1 MKQTTLKLTLLLVA
15 MLCAVSQAFAY
26 DCQVN
31 GIYYNLNKTDN
42 TATVTSG
49 GDFKY
54 KGEVVIP
61 RAISVNDV
69 SYVVKTIEAGA
80 FSDCTEL
87 TAVTIGEAI
96 NSIEASAFSGC
107 SGLVSVSF
115 NAERCTRMG
124 NETYPVFAE
133 CPNLTKLT
141 IGKGVTEVPNYA
153 FMNCTGLTSISI
165 SEEAALRIGY
175 NAFANCTGLTSI
187 YIPKSVEMM
196 TGGAFSG
203 CINLESIV
211 VDPENPNMDSRNNC
225 NAVINEDNLLIQGCK
240 KTIIPNTVIAIFH
253 RSFKDMT
260 SLTSIRIPESVDAIY
275 ANAFMNTGLTSV
287 YIPKSVKILHGN
299 AFAGCNNLGS
309 IVVDPENPYMDSRNN
324 CNAAISTQD
333 NKLVCGC
340 KNTII
345 PNSVTAIGFGAFD
358 GRIVLSSIT
367 IPNSVTSING
377 SAFSG
382 CTGLTSITIPNAVTS
397 IGRFAFE
404 GCTGLSSITVPS
416 AVETIGGAAFK
427 DCDGLVSVAF
437 NAENCVRDSYMRD
450 RSVFEGCTN
459 LTTLTFGEKV
469 SKIPDYTFK
478 GCTGLTTVT
487 FPKSVTAIG
496 ISAFD
501 GCTELVKL
509 VSLAT
514 TPPVCGEEAFKQ
526 VDKDVCELFVPRE
539 SISLY
544 KIAEQW
550 KDFTLISEYGGVE
563 NVSVDTHNAVYE
575 VYNLQGIHIGSGMR
589 EADVTTDVLPH
600 GVYILVSPQG
610 NKKVKI

>member
-31 GIYYNLNKTDN
+31 GIYYNLNKTNN
-42 TATVTSG
+42 TAIVTSG
-49 GDFKY
+49 GDIKY

-61 RAISVNDV
+61 KAISVNDV
-69 SYVVKTIEAGA
+69 SYEVKAIEADA

-141 IGKGVTEVPNYA
+141 IGEGVTLFPYYA
-153 FMNCTGLTSISI
+153 FMNCAGLTSITFPESVTDI
-165 SEEAALRIGY
+165 YRG
-175 NAFANCTGLTSI
+175 AFANCTGLTSI
-187 YIPKSVEMM
+187 YIPKTVNSVNSM
-196 TGGAFSG
+196 AFAG
-203 CINLESIV
+203 CSKLESIV

-225 NAVINEDNLLIQGCK
+225 NAIIGSDNVLWVGCK
-240 KTIIPNTVIAIFH
+240 NTIIPNTVIAIF
-253 RSFKDMT
+253 RYAFMGMT
-260 SLTSIRIPESVDAIY
+260 GLTSIRIPNSVETIWDY
-275 ANAFMNTGLTSV
+275 AFANCTGLTSIS
-287 YIPKSVKILHGN
+287 IPNSVQMISDT
-299 AFAGCNNLGS
+299 AFAGCTGLTS
-309 IVVDPENPYMDSRNN
+309 IHIPSSVTNIGGGAFSGVEKIEVDPENPKYDSRDN
-324 CNAAISTQD
+324 CNAIISTQD

-345 PNSVTAIGFGAFD
+345 PNSVTAIGSAAFN
-358 GRIVLSSIT
+358 GCIGLSSIT
-367 IPNSVTSING
+367 IPNSVTSIDD
-377 SAFSG
+377 SAFNG
-382 CTGLTSITIPNAVTS
+382 CTGLTSITIP
-397 IGRFAFE
+397 
-404 GCTGLSSITVPS
+404 S
-416 AVETIGGAAFK
+416 AVETIGGYAFK
-427 DCDGLVSVAF
+427 NCDGLASVAF
-437 NAENCVRDSYMRD
+437 NAENCVYGGQRQGN
-450 RSVFEGCTN
+450 SVFDGCSS
-459 LTTLTFGEKV
+459 LTSLTFGEKV

-478 GCTGLTTVT
+478 GCTGLTSVT

-496 ISAFD
+496 LSAFD

-526 VDKDVCELFVPRE
+526 VDKDVCELFVPKE

-575 VYNLQGIHIGSGMR
+575 VYNLQGIRMGSGMH
-589 EADVTTDVLPH
+589 EADITADVLPH